1 MKKIIVLGYMGC
13 GKSTIAEKL
22 SSLIRIPYVDLDKC
36 IESRA
41 EMTISQIFES
51 LGEVYF
57 RKLEHDVFVEL
68 LATPENQ
75 IIGLGGGTP
84 CYADNHEL
92 LKGEGITSIYL
103 KASVETL
110 FSRLVHNKNTRP
122 IVANKTEAELKEF
135 IAKHLFERNQYY
147 NQAEYKV
154 NVDNQ
159 SIDETVVAIVSL
171 LAQIS

>member
-1 MKKIIVLGYMGC
+1 MKKIILLGYMGC

-22 SSLIRIPYVDLDKC
+22 SSLIQIPFVDLDKS
-36 IESRA
+36 IETKA

-51 LGEVYF
+51 FGEVYF

-68 LATPENQ
+68 LAAPENQ

-84 CYADNHEL
+84 CYANNHEL
-92 LKGEGITSIYL
+92 LKGEGVTSIYL

-110 FSRLVHNKNTRP
+110 FSRLAHNKSKRP
-122 IVANKTEAELKEF
+122 IVANKTEDELKEF
-135 IAKHLFERNQYY
+135 IAKHLFDRSYYY

-154 NVDNQ
+154 SVDHQ
-159 SIDETVVAIVSL
+159 TIDETVAAIIAI
-171 LAQIS
+171 LA

>member
-1 MKKIIVLGYMGC
+1 MKKIILLGYMGC

-22 SSLIRIPYVDLDKC
+22 SGLLHLPFVDLDKS
-36 IESRA
+36 IEAKAR
-41 EMTISQIFES
+41 MTINQIFETF
-51 LGEVYF
+51 GEVYF

-68 LATPENQ
+68 LATSENK

-84 CYADNHEL
+84 CYANNHEL

-110 FSRLVHNKNTRP
+110 FNRLSHNKSKRP
-122 IVANKTEAELKEF
+122 IVANKSEAELQEF
-135 IAKHLFERNQYY
+135 IAKHLFDRSYYY

-154 NVDNQ
+154 AVDGK
-159 SIDETVVAIVSL
+159 SIDETVTDIMSI
-171 LAQIS
+171 LA